1 MQLTEPQL
9 LGDLL
14 YGLLEGASGADRGE
28 QATEYTR
35 AGRTTCGQVT

>member
-1 MQLTEPQL
+1 MQLTERQL

-28 QATEYTR
+28 QANEYTP
-35 AGRTTCGQVT
+35 AWRTTYGQAT